1 MFHCRQSA
9 TASSG
14 FLAFGGIAT
23 FFSDHQ
29 TFFLGLLNIFLGR
42 PNIFRLRLMSRLNW
56 CGWRS
61 IPKLNDFTT
70 SVEALFWSP
79 QVFCQIREK
88 QHLWPFPMLF
98 FHVSENTSISF
109 HIFNTSPKNLSCDP
123 KFALNIFSN
132 CKTLCKFNW
141 KGFQD
146 KFANYSPRQGFCLQ
160 LKRSAKFSL

>member
-29 TFFLGLLNIFLGR
+29 TFFLGLLNIFLGPR
-42 PNIFRLRLMSRLNW
+42 TFFGCVW
-56 CGWRS
+56 CRSVSTGDGGQSPTQWLQQRWGPFLVAWSILSNSGKTTPLTFFKWR
-61 IPKLNDFTT
+61 
-70 SVEALFWSP
+70 
-79 QVFCQIREK
+79 
-88 QHLWPFPMLF
+88 MLF
-98 FHVSENTSISF
+98 FHVSENTFDI
-109 HIFNTSPKNLSCDP
+109 SPKNLSCDP